1 MENVTIL
8 KLFFSSEFTR
18 NEWVCFRTSAVVRA
32 GVHGVAPLA
41 PVADAL
47 DVHAAHLHH
56 VHSAHGRDGHLRP
69 GLPHRTVDLRARHS
83 VSATRTYYRKEWKIF
98 PIASMYPLNQAGIFF
113 VHGFFF
119 SITQFPCFF
128 LFFFQA
134 KSRKDTSGHVMATSQ
149 QTWLPNW
156 PEPFYICFMRVRMK
170 EPLKSR
176 TLFSLNSWCFFWNWK
191 TLWSWW
197 LFVCLLL
204 WKN

>member
-1 MENVTIL
+1 MLRYCI
-8 KLFFSSEFTR
+8 FFSSEFTR

-69 GLPHRTVDLRARHS
+69 GLLHRTLDLRARHS

-98 PIASMYPLNQAGIFF
+98 PIASMYPLNQVGIFF

-119 SITQFPCFF
+119 HHPISP
-128 LFFFQA
+128 FFFFS
-134 KSRKDTSGHVMATSQ
+134 SREQKWHIRSCHGNIPADMITKLAWTLLYLFHVSPHEGTS
-149 QTWLPNW
+149 
-156 PEPFYICFMRVRMK
+156 
-170 EPLKSR
+170 
-176 TLFSLNSWCFFWNWK
+176 
-191 TLWSWW
+191 
-197 LFVCLLL
+197 
-204 WKN
+204 